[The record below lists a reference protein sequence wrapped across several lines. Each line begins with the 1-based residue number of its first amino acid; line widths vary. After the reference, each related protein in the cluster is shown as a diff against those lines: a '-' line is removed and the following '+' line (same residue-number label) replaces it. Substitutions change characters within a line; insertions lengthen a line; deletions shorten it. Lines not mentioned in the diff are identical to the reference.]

1 MDDDSI
7 TKAEDQDWMVPIISC
22 LKILVAV
29 QRGIFG
35 VWHSNMFFNGWW
47 ALSLNPRWG
56 KFMKALVVY
65 INRHPRWSGC
75 LEEPV
80 FITLPWCL
88 IVSSSIRGVKN
99 VNGLV
104 ICSWCLLRWCI
115 LLSNN
120 GFSGVEEWSSLV
132 RLINPPSS
140 KVHCFVLVA
149 IDYFTKQTKAVSLKN
164 MIHNRG
170 NNL

>member
-1 MDDDSI
+1 MS
-7 TKAEDQDWMVPIISC
+7 PIIEQQ
-22 LKILVAV
+22 KIC
-29 QRGIFG
+29 
-35 VWHSNMFFNGWW
+35 FFNVWTRIR
-47 ALSLNPRWG
+47 LDLPWG

-104 ICSWCLLRWCI
+104 ICSWCLLRWYM

-120 GFSGVEEWSSLV
+120 GFSEVEEWSSLV

-149 IDYFTKQTKAVSLKN
+149 TDYFTKQTKAVSLKN
-164 MIHNRG
+164 MIHSRG
-170 NNL
+170 NNLYCGLSHLYKMTWPIYNITLEDMIGA